1 MISSLLF
8 IFYLGI
14 YKMGL
19 TIEEAFNAITINAA
33 YAINRQD
40 KVGSIAM
47 GKKMDVLLLDIP
59 DYSYLA
65 YHIGINP
72 IHTVIKSGEVVV
84 KDKKIV
90 YNK

>member
-1 MISSLLF
+1 
-8 IFYLGI
+8 
-14 YKMGL
+14 
-19 TIEEAFNAITINAA
+19 
-33 YAINRQD
+33 
-40 KVGSIAM
+40 
-47 GKKMDVLLLDIP
+47 MDVLLLDIP
-59 DYSYLA
+59 DYSYLG